1 MNPHRPFGPILVLV
15 FVLVAALVVTAC
27 ARRSEDQLSMAE
39 TDTTLVENPAT
50 MEEGTPPAEP
60 PTSSPAP
67 PQRASTTPPR
77 PSTSATP
84 ASSQRTVSLPA
95 GATFDVAM
103 VTPIDTETS
112 NVGDRVEAK
121 LVSALTSPEGGGTV
135 IAEQGAS
142 VHGEITELRRAS
154 RAKSE
159 EERAMVKLQFTT
171 LQTVSGDKTLSATV
185 TNSEGRMVAGS
196 TTKRD
201 ALIIGGS
208 AVAGAVIGKVVGKDT
223 KATVI
228 GAVGGAIL
236 GTGAVMAA
244 KGYELEIPAGS
255 RVTLRVDSPVTIV
268 AR

>member
-1 MNPHRPFGPILVLV
+1 MNAQRAIGTLLLCLIL
-15 FVLVAALVVTAC
+15 ATGAC
-27 ARRSEDQLSMAE
+27 ARNTEDQLATNDM
-39 TDTTLVENPAT
+39 DTTLVDNPAT
-50 MEEGTPPAEP
+50 VDEVAPSPSEPPASTPPKSATKP
-60 PTSSPAP
+60 PTS
-67 PQRASTTPPR
+67 TP
-77 PSTSATP
+77 ATP
-84 ASSQRTVSLPA
+84 ASSSRTVSLPA

-103 VTPIDTETS
+103 TTPISTETS
-112 NVGDRVEAK
+112 NVGDRIEGK
-121 LVSALTSPEGGGTV
+121 LTTALSSPDGGGAL

-142 VHGEITELRRAS
+142 VWGEITELRRAS

-159 EERAMVKLQFTT
+159 EERAMVKMQFTS
-171 LQTVSGDKTLSATV
+171 LQTVAGEKNLSATV

-208 AVAGAVIGKVVGKDT
+208 TVAGAVIGKVVGKDT
-223 KATVI
+223 KATII

-244 KGYELEIPAGS
+244 KGYELDIPAGS
-255 RVTLRVDSPVTIV
+255 TVTLRVESPITVV

>member
-1 MNPHRPFGPILVLV
+1 MSAHRPLGTLLLCLIL
-15 FVLVAALVVTAC
+15 AGIPAC
-27 ARRSEDQLSMAE
+27 ARKTDQVATNG
-39 TDTTLVENPAT
+39 TDTTLIENPAVVD
-50 MEEGTPPAEP
+50 EGAGPSPEPPSTATPPAGEP
-60 PTSSPAP
+60 
-67 PQRASTTPPR
+67 ASRPPR
-77 PSTSATP
+77 TSATP
-84 ASSQRTVSLPA
+84 ATSAKTVSLPA

-103 VTPIDTETS
+103 VSPVSTETS

-121 LVSALTSPEGGGTV
+121 LMTALSSPDGGGAI

-142 VHGEITELRRAS
+142 VVGEITELRRAS

-159 EERAMVKLQFTT
+159 EELAMVKLQFTSI
-171 LQTVSGDKTLSATV
+171 QTVSGEKNLRATV
-185 TNSEGRMVAGS
+185 TNTEGRMVAGS

-223 KATVI
+223 KSTVI

-244 KGYELEIPAGS
+244 KGYELDIPAGS
-255 RVTLRVDSPVTIV
+255 KVTLRVEAPITVV

>member
-1 MNPHRPFGPILVLV
+1 MNAQRAIGTLLLCLIL
-15 FVLVAALVVTAC
+15 ATGAC
-27 ARRSEDQLSMAE
+27 ARNTEDQLATNDM
-39 TDTTLVENPAT
+39 DTTLVDNPAT
-50 MEEGTPPAEP
+50 VDEVAPSPSEPPA
-60 PTSSPAP
+60 SSPAP
-67 PQRASTTPPR
+67 PSASTKPPK
-77 PSTSATP
+77 STATP
-84 ASSQRTVSLPA
+84 ATSSRTVSLPA

-103 VTPIDTETS
+103 TTPISTETS
-112 NVGDRVEAK
+112 NVGDRIEGK
-121 LVSALTSPEGGGTV
+121 LTTALSSPDGGGAL

-142 VHGEITELRRAS
+142 VWGEITELRRAS

-159 EERAMVKLQFTT
+159 EERAMVKMQFTS
-171 LQTVSGDKTLSATV
+171 LQTVAGEKNLSATV

-208 AVAGAVIGKVVGKDT
+208 TVAGAVIGKVVGKDT
-223 KATVI
+223 KATII

-244 KGYELEIPAGS
+244 KGYELDIPAGS
-255 RVTLRVDSPVTIV
+255 TVTLRVESPITVV

>member
-1 MNPHRPFGPILVLV
+1 MNPHRPSGLILVLA
-15 FVLVAALVVTAC
+15 LATALVVSAC
-27 ARRSEDQLSMAE
+27 ARKTEDQLSM
-39 TDTTLVENPAT
+39 TDTTLTE

-60 PTSSPAP
+60 PTSSASP
-67 PQRASTTPPR
+67 PKSASTTPPKPR
-77 PSTSATP
+77 TPATP
-84 ASSQRTVSLPA
+84 AWARTVSLPV
-95 GATFDVAM
+95 GATFDVVM
-103 VTPIDTETS
+103 VAPISTETS
-112 NVGDRVEAK
+112 NVGDRIEAK
-121 LVSALTSPEGGGTV
+121 LQTALTSPDHGGAV

-142 VHGEITELRRAS
+142 LYGEITELRRAS

-159 EERAMVKLQFTT
+159 DERAMVKLQFTSI
-171 LQTVSGDKTLSATV
+171 QTVDGEKPLSATV
-185 TNSEGRMVAGS
+185 TNSEGRMIAGS

-244 KGYELEIPAGS
+244 KGYELEVPAGS
-255 RVTLRVDSPVTIV
+255 TVTLRADAPVAV
-268 AR
+268 AAR